1 MFKLIYY
8 IYYQLYYIHI
18 YLKYY
23 LNLLLV
29 IAEINYQ
36 VQYWD
41 AVERNK
47 FSLLHLYQLNKD
59 ESEKKNEKN

>member
-1 MFKLIYY
+1 MFKLINY

-18 YLKYY
+18 HLKYY

-36 VQYWD
+36 IQYWD

-47 FSLLHLYQLNKD
+47 FSLLHLWNLNK
-59 ESEKKNEKN
+59 ELNEKNEKN

>member
-1 MFKLIYY
+1 MYDLYLNIKYY
-8 IYYQLYYIHI
+8 II
-18 YLKYY
+18 
-23 LNLLLV
+23 LLIV
-29 IAEINYQ
+29 ITEINYQ
-36 VQYWD
+36 IHYWD